1 MKRSLILNVNGEE
14 HQVEIESNRLLLQV
28 LRDTLG
34 LTGTKEGCSIGVCG
48 ACSVVIDGR
57 LVSSCLTLAA
67 GCAGKKIETIEGLAK
82 DGKLHP
88 LQQAFIEYGGFQCG
102 ICTPG
107 QIMAAK
113 ALLDENPK
121 PSEEEVKEWMSG
133 NLCRCTGYYK
143 ILESVMA
150 VVNGK
155 TDQVC
160 VMTHDGGKSYE
171 PGAQFQIGAQ
181 LINAEGTAVRIG
193 KVALA
198 QAVAELDGFRRFV
211 LNVTPQDV
219 PSGEYTFKVKLTDPV
234 DGSVTEAI
242 QPVRVE

>member
-1 MKRSLILNVNGEE
+1 MALTAPRAVDSSSDMKRELNLNVNGVEQ
-14 HQVEIESNRLLLQV
+14 QVEIEPNRLLLHV
-28 LRDTLG
+28 LRDEIG

-48 ACSVVIDGR
+48 ACSVIVDGR

-67 GCAGKKIETIEGLAK
+67 GCHGKNIETIEGLEK

-113 ALLDENPK
+113 ALLDENPN

-150 VVNGK
+150 VVNNKLGP
-155 TDQVC
+155 DF
-160 VMTHDGGKSYE
+160 
-171 PGAQFQIGAQ
+171 QFRKREQQAKIQ
-181 LINAEGTAVRIG
+181 SLDVY
-193 KVALA
+193 K
-198 QAVAELDGFRRFV
+198 AVAK
-211 LNVTPQDV
+211 T
-219 PSGEYTFKVKLTDPV
+219 TD
-234 DGSVTEAI
+234 S
-242 QPVRVE
+242 R

>member
-1 MKRSLILNVNGEE
+1 MKKQIQLIVNGEE
-14 HQVEIESNRLLLQV
+14 YDLQVEANRLLLQA
-28 LRDTLG
+28 LRDDLG

-48 ACSVVIDGR
+48 ACSVIIDGR
-57 LVSSCLTLAA
+57 VVSSCLTLAVA
-67 GCAGKKIETIEGLAK
+67 CQGKHIETIEGLAK

-121 PSEEEVKEWMSG
+121 PTEDEVKEWMSG

-150 VVNGK
+150 VVNNKISADFEFRKREQKAKIQSLDVYKSVAK
-155 TDQVC
+155 TD
-160 VMTHDGGKSYE
+160 
-171 PGAQFQIGAQ
+171 
-181 LINAEGTAVRIG
+181 
-193 KVALA
+193 
-198 QAVAELDGFRRFV
+198 
-211 LNVTPQDV
+211 
-219 PSGEYTFKVKLTDPV
+219 
-234 DGSVTEAI
+234 
-242 QPVRVE
+242 

>member
-1 MKRSLILNVNGEE
+1 MESDRIKNASQAVELDAILCECETLNLMPTNAMFAVMKRQVTLNVNGEVHE
-14 HQVEIESNRLLLQV
+14 VEIEPNRLLLQV
-28 LRDTLG
+28 LRDNIG

-48 ACSVVIDGR
+48 ACSVIVDGR

-67 GCAGKKIETIEGLAK
+67 GCAGKNIETIEGLAK

-150 VVNGK
+150 VVNDK
-155 TDQVC
+155 ID
-160 VMTHDGGKSYE
+160 
-171 PGAQFQIGAQ
+171 P
-181 LINAEGTAVRIG
+181 N
-193 KVALA
+193 
-198 QAVAELDGFRRFV
+198 
-211 LNVTPQDV
+211 
-219 PSGEYTFKVKLTDPV
+219 YTFRKRETTAKIQSLDVYKPV
-234 DGSVTEAI
+234 AKTT
-242 QPVRVE
+242 

>member
-1 MKRSLILNVNGEE
+1 MKREITLRVNGEE
-14 HQVEIESNRLLLQV
+14 HQALIEPNRLLLHL
-28 LRDTLG
+28 LRDDLG

-48 ACSVVIDGR
+48 ACSVIVDGR

-67 GCAGKKIETIEGLAK
+67 GCNGKEITTIEGLSK

-121 PSEEEVKEWMSG
+121 PTEEEVKEWMSG

-143 ILESVMA
+143 IFESVMA
-150 VVNGK
+150 VVNNKLDPDFQFRTREQEAKIQSLDVYKSVAK
-155 TDQVC
+155 T
-160 VMTHDGGKSYE
+160 S
-171 PGAQFQIGAQ
+171 
-181 LINAEGTAVRIG
+181 
-193 KVALA
+193 
-198 QAVAELDGFRRFV
+198 
-211 LNVTPQDV
+211 
-219 PSGEYTFKVKLTDPV
+219 
-234 DGSVTEAI
+234 
-242 QPVRVE
+242 

>member
-1 MKRSLILNVNGEE
+1 MPATLKPSPTQAIFADMNRQVTLTEKGAE
-14 HQVEIESNRLLLQV
+14 HEVEFEPNRLLLQV
-28 LRDTLG
+28 LRDTLD

-48 ACSVVIDGR
+48 ACSVIIDGR

-113 ALLDENPK
+113 ALLDENAK

-150 VVNGK
+150 VVDGK
-155 TDQVC
+155 TDPDYAFRKRE
-160 VMTHDGGKSYE
+160 T
-171 PGAQFQIGAQ
+171 
-181 LINAEGTAVRIG
+181 TAKIQSLDVY
-193 KVALA
+193 KPVAK
-198 QAVAELDGFRRFV
+198 
-211 LNVTPQDV
+211 T
-219 PSGEYTFKVKLTDPV
+219 S
-234 DGSVTEAI
+234 
-242 QPVRVE
+242 

>member
-1 MKRSLILNVNGEE
+1 MKKQIQLIINGEE
-14 HQVEIESNRLLLQV
+14 YDLRVEANRLLLQA
-28 LRDTLG
+28 LRDDIG

-48 ACSVVIDGR
+48 ACSVIIDGR
-57 LVSSCLTLAA
+57 VVSSCLTLAVA
-67 GCAGKKIETIEGLAK
+67 CQGKHIETIEGLAK

-121 PSEEEVKEWMSG
+121 PTEDEVKEWMSG

-150 VVNGK
+150 VVNNKISADFEFRKREQKAKIQSLDVYKSVAK
-155 TDQVC
+155 T
-160 VMTHDGGKSYE
+160 E
-171 PGAQFQIGAQ
+171 
-181 LINAEGTAVRIG
+181 
-193 KVALA
+193 
-198 QAVAELDGFRRFV
+198 
-211 LNVTPQDV
+211 
-219 PSGEYTFKVKLTDPV
+219 
-234 DGSVTEAI
+234 
-242 QPVRVE
+242 